1 MPDQVKQLAFKEF
14 TTTEISN
21 GTRFD
26 ALTTNGTTH
35 YVIKSIEATQGY
47 NPDAVVADATIG
59 LTTDFNN
66 GKFASLGTV
75 AKKDRV
81 GLSGSAIMDA
91 NSTLSIRPVAKT
103 ISFRDQRFQLS
114 RVNSSNNMNVWQQH
128 NKPHVNNVQDSFV
141 ENTYINT
148 SSVTHSGLSF
158 GLAGA
163 NPDNYVVYHTNANGV
178 NLAIYFG
185 SGTSSG
191 SYFELL
197 NADTGSAI
205 GYYSSGDYG
214 QPHFDGERYIYFVR
228 SGSYDHQVCFFDL
241 DKSDLTPSATQ
252 GGSSGQNYFHGAYV
266 YSGNQQQNSRSSYDH
281 RRTAFYYDRYLNK
294 KFLITSAAGNQRC
307 VLYEIP
313 VDTPTHDYNNVG
325 PKWVTL
331 STSNHTAGTD
341 PFGARAGSIYSFG
354 YFLFQI
360 GATQSSATHMKLTY
374 DNDQSRYFIYLHGS
388 SGEIWPFTFTR
399 DEYNSVGNG
408 AVLDQGPQSGYG
420 LYSIAAE
427 SASKVG
433 FDSSI
438 YTNWGNYNGHFATG
452 TVNTAIS
459 NAVLHSSV
467 NKFYE
472 GSKLYQRNYSSNYQL
487 YEWDLSAKTATKI
500 DTGLTDSQSLAAYNL
515 SFFMSWAVPTSTQIA
530 ARSYNIVP
538 GLTVRISGIE
548 VDQ

>member
-91 NSTLSIRPVAKT
+91 NSTLSIRPIAKT

-114 RVNSSNNMNVWQQH
+114 RTNSSNNMNVWQQH
-128 NKPHVNNVQDSFV
+128 TKPHVNNVLDNSV

-158 GLAGA
+158 GLSAYT
-163 NPDNYVVYHTNANGV
+163 DNYVVYHTNANGV
-178 NLAIYFG
+178 NLAIYFR

-191 SYFELL
+191 SSFELV
-197 NADTGSAI
+197 NADTGSVI

-228 SGSYDHQVCFFDL
+228 AGSYDHQVTFFDL
-241 DKSDLTPSATQ
+241 DKSDLTPSATI

-266 YSGNQQQNSRSSYDH
+266 YSGNQQQNSRSSYDQ
-281 RRTAFYYDRYLNK
+281 RKTAFYYDRYLNK
-294 KFLITSAAGNQRC
+294 KFLITSSAGNYKC

-325 PKWVTL
+325 QKWVFL
-331 STSNHTAGTD
+331 SSSTHTGGTD
-341 PFGARAGSIYSFG
+341 PFGARVGSIYSFG
-354 YFLFQI
+354 YFLYAI
-360 GATQSSATHMKLTY
+360 SATQNTATHLKMTY

-399 DEYNSVGNG
+399 DEYDSIGNG
-408 AVLDQGPQSGYG
+408 ALLDQGPQSGYG
-420 LYSIAAE
+420 LYSIAVD
-427 SASKVG
+427 SANKVG
-433 FDSSI
+433 FNSDI

-500 DTGLTDSQSLAAYNL
+500 DTGLTDSESLSAYNL

-530 ARSYNIVP
+530 ARSYSIVP